1 MRCVKF
7 VWTIPCWTMR
17 LLPAIV
23 PTPPFVQCLHF
34 ATYILLVPPICT
46 FLFNFLTTCCT
57 ALSGSWG
64 QGQGIWGWWV
74 WLPQRWWDRTA
85 RRGVWKEQPKGLH
98 IQTQTLQLFLCLF
111 LAQDKKMA
119 GGYLKISDWF
129 DHSCASQRDSYFTFF
144 SEAFFLRFTV
154 SCDFNRTCFSGEL
167 LKGVQLYVDCSGSV
181 SGCGETAVIWNL
193 RVASSGAD

>member
-1 MRCVKF
+1 MSLAPSAMMRQNRAERSMERAAQRTAQSDSDV
-7 VWTIPCWTMR
+7 
-17 LLPAIV
+17 AIV
-23 PTPPFVQCLHF
+23 FYV
-34 ATYILLVPPICT
+34 
-46 FLFNFLTTCCT
+46 
-57 ALSGSWG
+57 
-64 QGQGIWGWWV
+64 
-74 WLPQRWWDRTA
+74 
-85 RRGVWKEQPKGLH
+85 
-98 IQTQTLQLFLCLF
+98 

-181 SGCGETAVIWNL
+181 SGCGETAVI
-193 RVASSGAD
+193 